1 MYTRNKIRR
10 ELIPYLEK
18 NLNPNAVQKLTE
30 LADSVLQAEEYIEQ
44 QAAGLYEKVVILQ
57 PQENPSKP
65 SVKLS
70 VKALVSA
77 SPVLQQYVIRQ
88 AIEAAANGAK
98 DIYRVHVGAVQELLE
113 HSVGKCVSLPYGL
126 VAVRG
131 YDEITIARN
140 KTAHLDSRKQCGGIP
155 GGTEPCGSMP
165 QNPADSAVQMP
176 DLLEFEKIWRGKRIT
191 IPVNEPVYFTRV
203 NECRKAVVIL
213 EQGSLSEIYGN
224 NDYTKLFDYDKI
236 KDNFSFRFRKTAD
249 FIRIDRNGTKK
260 TLKKELIDKKVPRQV
275 RDAVLLLA
283 VSDEILWA
291 AGVRRSSAGLVTD
304 STQRILKISVVMQE
318 DK

>member
-1 MYTRNKIRR
+1 MKRR
-10 ELIPYLEK
+10 LFY
-18 NLNPNAVQKLTE
+18 
-30 LADSVLQAEEYIEQ
+30 SRR
-44 QAAGLYEKVVILQ
+44 
-57 PQENPSKP
+57 NPSKP

-77 SPVLQQYVIRQ
+77 PPVLQQYVIRQ
-88 AIEAAANGAK
+88 AIEAEANGAK

-140 KTAHLDSRKQCGGIP
+140 KTAHLDSRKQCGGIH
-155 GGTEPCGSMP
+155 GGTEQCGSMP
-165 QNPADSAVQMP
+165 QNPADSA
-176 DLLEFEKIWRGKRIT
+176 DADAGFTGFEKIWRGKRIT

-236 KDNFSFRFRKTAD
+236 
-249 FIRIDRNGTKK
+249 
-260 TLKKELIDKKVPRQV
+260 
-275 RDAVLLLA
+275 
-283 VSDEILWA
+283 
-291 AGVRRSSAGLVTD
+291 
-304 STQRILKISVVMQE
+304 E
-318 DK
+318 D

>member
-1 MYTRNKIRR
+1 MYK
-10 ELIPYLEK
+10 
-18 NLNPNAVQKLTE
+18 
-30 LADSVLQAEEYIEQ
+30 
-44 QAAGLYEKVVILQ
+44 
-57 PQENPSKP
+57 
-65 SVKLS
+65 
-70 VKALVSA
+70 
-77 SPVLQQYVIRQ
+77 RQ
-88 AIEAAANGAK
+88 
-98 DIYRVHVGAVQELLE
+98 
-113 HSVGKCVSLPYGL
+113 
-126 VAVRG
+126 
-131 YDEITIARN
+131 
-140 KTAHLDSRKQCGGIP
+140 
-155 GGTEPCGSMP
+155 
-165 QNPADSAVQMP
+165 
-176 DLLEFEKIWRGKRIT
+176 
-191 IPVNEPVYFTRV
+191 
-203 NECRKAVVIL
+203 
-213 EQGSLSEIYGN
+213 N